1 MDLRNAP
8 GLWMRRIGLREPP
21 RRRAV
26 VRAERRPA
34 ARVAKAAG
42 EAGLPERL
50 VGMRECAARRA
61 AGLALAP
68 GEAVRRRART
78 RAVALMDAMGAA
90 RVPAAG
96 EAIVAGSER
105 SACVEAG
112 SSAGVGRF
120 EAESTPVRPRNDGR
134 LLEDGR
140 AEQRARVEGWR

>member
-8 GLWMRRIGLREPP
+8 GLWMRRIGIREPP
-21 RRRAV
+21 RRRV
-26 VRAERRPA
+26 VLRAERRPA

-50 VGMRECAARRA
+50 AAAGQSAARRA
-61 AGLALAP
+61 GGVAAAS
-68 GEAVRRRART
+68 GEAVGARARL
-78 RAVALMDAMGAA
+78 RAVAAMDAMGAA
-90 RVPAAG
+90 KVRAGG

-112 SSAGVGRF
+112 SSAGVGRLA
-120 EAESTPVRPRNDGR
+120 AESAPVRARNDGR